1 MFIGSK
7 GKLMHETYGL
17 RPRLLPKSLHESV
30 GAPPQKLPRIPNEA
44 HELNWVDAAKGKTE
58 PSSPFSYA
66 ARLTET
72 MLLGVVSLKAGSKIY
87 YDAENMR
94 VTNSAKANEYLR
106 REPRNGW
113 TL

>member
-1 MFIGSK
+1 MPTPLLAVAVVVRLALPPTTAAVSP
-7 GKLMHETYGL
+7 LT
-17 RPRLLPKSLHESV
+17 RP
-30 GAPPQKLPRIPNEA
+30 
-44 HELNWVDAAKGKTE
+44 
-58 PSSPFSYA
+58 
-66 ARLTET
+66 T
-72 MLLGVVSLKAGSKIY
+72 MVSLKAGSKIY